1 MAQEKSL
8 YYKNL
13 YGDFSDHTNPGDCY
27 LEIKNRIRVC
37 YLVSLFKF
45 MVYVLSLFWTCQGDS
60 SERTTA
66 EIKLA
71 GGLKRPKMLRTHR
84 QGKKF
89 SGCLVLLLFL
99 SPKYSLLH
107 SRF

>member
-8 YYKNL
+8 YYKSL

-27 LEIKNRIRVC
+27 LGAKNRNKNTLEFVTLSPC
-37 YLVSLFKF
+37 LNLWYHD
-45 MVYVLSLFWTCQGDS
+45 VLSLFWTFQGDS
-60 SERTTA
+60 SERATA

-71 GGLKRPKMLRTHR
+71 RIPLKRPKMVRTPR

-89 SGCLVLLLFL
+89 WCLVLSLFL
-99 SPKYSLLH
+99 MP
-107 SRF
+107 

>member
-8 YYKNL
+8 YYKSL

-27 LEIKNRIRVC
+27 LGVKNRNKKYIGVC

-45 MVYVLSLFWTCQGDS
+45 MVYVLSLFWTFKGDS

-71 GGLKRPKMLRTHR
+71 GIPLKRPKMPRTQR
-84 QGKKF
+84 RVKKF
-89 SGCLVLLLFL
+89 
-99 SPKYSLLH
+99 
-107 SRF
+107 